1 MTFLERET
9 MDMLPSSFELQST
22 EAFYS
27 VDKISMIEKGAKE
40 LEFES
45 DFMEVISVEGHSY
58 IFFVS
63 YSYYSNKY
71 SLSYIEV
78 FIAKTEQVQV
88 NELIVS
94 LDTYMNLA
102 KTTIAE
108 SSEPIMIV
116 KLTDTYIGL
125 IEIFKS
131 NLVNVFPI
139 CMVDQYLSDKGTCG
153 QCPLGSYGLSMQS
166 TTCNSC
172 AYLNSVRLTQDE
184 FRKLQFLCMNK
195 IGQISSDN
203 RGVYDEQTYPTE
215 A

>member
-1 MTFLERET
+1 

-22 EAFYS
+22 ETFYS
-27 VDKISMIEKGAKE
+27 VSKISLHEHGAKE
-40 LEFES
+40 LEYES

-78 FIAKTEQVQV
+78 FIAKSEIVQV

-108 SSEPIMIV
+108 SSEP
-116 KLTDTYIGL
+116 
-125 IEIFKS
+125 F
-131 NLVNVFPI
+131 
-139 CMVDQYLSDKGTCG
+139 
-153 QCPLGSYGLSMQS
+153 
-166 TTCNSC
+166 
-172 AYLNSVRLTQDE
+172 
-184 FRKLQFLCMNK
+184 
-195 IGQISSDN
+195 
-203 RGVYDEQTYPTE
+203 
-215 A
+215 